1 MILGLI
7 GLVVILL
14 SIVMML
20 VLAMLQRK
28 VKPAF
33 RQIPAFSRLQR
44 EIGYVVENGKRLHFS
59 LGRANP
65 ASQLSASSLTSLLLL
80 RRLAEMTSSGDKPP
94 IATSGDAGLAILSQ
108 DALLGASHL
117 SGWGSFDPTRGRLS
131 GLTPFSYAA
140 GAIMDMR
147 DESVSANVLMGH
159 FGIEAALMVEAAARE
174 NAFVLAGSDEL
185 TAQALLYA
193 GSRETL
199 IGEELFSSGAYMGTQ
214 PLEKASL
221 ALQDILRWMI
231 IISML
236 VGGILTAVG
245 IL

>member
-1 MILGLI
+1 MTLGLV

-14 SIVMML
+14 SLVLML
-20 VLAMLQRK
+20 VLTMLQRK
-28 VKPAF
+28 VKPTF
-33 RQIPAFSRLQR
+33 RQISAFSRLQR

-59 LGRANP
+59 LGRANV
-65 ASQLSASSLTSLLLL
+65 ADQQSASALAGLLLL

-94 IATSGDAGLAILSQ
+94 IATSGDATLAILSQ
-108 DALLGASHL
+108 DALLGASHI
-117 SGWGSFDPTRGRLS
+117 SSRGSFDPTRARLS

-147 DESVSANVLMGH
+147 DENVCANVLMGH
-159 FGIEAALMVEAAARE
+159 FGSESALMVEAAARE

-185 TAQALLYA
+185 TAQAILYA
-193 GSRETL
+193 GARETL
-199 IGEELFSSGAYMGTQ
+199 IGEELFSSGAYMGSQ

-221 ALQDILRWMI
+221 TLQDILRWLI

-236 VGGILTAVG
+236 AGGILTVVG